1 MKGKSS
7 TLLLVGSVLLL
18 VIFQSAKIS
27 SIVIL
32 DKPAY
37 PTDDNCFSLFF
48 FKKEKPWVSSLVTI
62 LGHHLDPHCPLFL
75 FNRSLGRRVARSVL
89 LVSAMVEV
97 ERQHLF
103 SSLHKKY

>member
-1 MKGKSS
+1 MHVIGFAMKGKSS
-7 TLLLVGSVLLL
+7 LLLLVGSVLLL

-37 PTDDNCFSLFF
+37 PTDDNCFSLF
-48 FKKEKPWVSSLVTI
+48 
-62 LGHHLDPHCPLFL
+62 
-75 FNRSLGRRVARSVL
+75 NRSLGRRVARPVL
-89 LVSAMVEV
+89 LVSAMEV
-97 ERQHLF
+97 EPQHLF